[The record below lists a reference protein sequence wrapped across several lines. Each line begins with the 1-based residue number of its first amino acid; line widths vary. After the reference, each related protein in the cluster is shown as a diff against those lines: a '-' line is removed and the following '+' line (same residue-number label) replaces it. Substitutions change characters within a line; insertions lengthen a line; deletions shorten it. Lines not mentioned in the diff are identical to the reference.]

1 MFTKPILK
9 KQNFK
14 KSSGFLGMA
23 AAAVAAIS
31 LTLAPV
37 VSAQSVQRLAF
48 SGGPDG
54 GTFQF
59 FANGI
64 ATHLSRNLERV
75 DVSNM
80 ASAGS
85 VENLRRVNS
94 RDADFGIVYSGD
106 LYLGAQGQLTED
118 TRQYRNV
125 QAISYMFGAPAH
137 LIVLD
142 NAGITDVAQ
151 LAGKN
156 VAVGP
161 AGSGAAASAQRFFE
175 GVGLWDKINPQYI
188 GYNQGASALGDRQI
202 DALWVFAGF
211 PNASV
216 IQAATSNRV
225 RLLQVHEAAEKGTLF
240 QDHPYY
246 AQVTIPAGTYPNVN
260 YDVVTI
266 QDSALWVTGRHMS
279 EAMIYDMVSKVYS
292 EEGLAF
298 MQTVS
303 SAASAMTV
311 EGALEG
317 IVNTVHPG
325 AAKFWKEKGLTL
337 TDAQK

>member
-1 MFTKPILK
+1 MSITLNLK
-9 KQNFK
+9 KTATF
-14 KSSGFLGMA
+14 A
-23 AAAVAAIS
+23 AATVAAMT
-31 LTLAPV
+31 LTFSSVA
-37 VSAQSVQRLAF
+37 SASVERLAF

-59 FANGI
+59 FSNGI
-64 ATHLSRNLERV
+64 STLLSRSMEGV

-106 LYLGAQGQLTED
+106 LFLGSEGKLTND
-118 TRQYRNV
+118 TRRYRNV
-125 QAISYMFGAPAH
+125 QPVSYLYGAPAH

-142 NAGITDVAQ
+142 GAGITDVSQ

-156 VAVGP
+156 IAVGP

-175 GVGLWDKINPQYI
+175 GVGLWDQIKPQYI

-216 IQAATSNRV
+216 IQAATSNKV
-225 RLLQVHEAAEKGTLF
+225 RLLQVYEAAKKGTLF
-240 QDHPYY
+240 TDHPYY
-246 AQVTIPAGTYPNVN
+246 AEVTIPAGTYPNVD
-260 YDVVTI
+260 YDVVTV
-266 QDSALWVTGRHMS
+266 QDSALWVTGRHMKT
-279 EAMIYDMVSKVYS
+279 EMISQMIGEVYS
-292 EEGLAF
+292 DAGLTF
-298 MQTVS
+298 MRSVS
-303 SAASAMTV
+303 SAARAMTV
-311 EGALEG
+311 DSALNG
-317 IVNTVHPG
+317 IVNKVHPG
-325 AAKFWKEKGLTL
+325 AVEFWESKGKTL
-337 TDAQK
+337 NASQK

>member
-1 MFTKPILK
+1 MTLTRL
-9 KQNFK
+9 FK
-14 KSSGFLGMA
+14 LPTAVSSFA
-23 AAAVAAIS
+23 AAALMAV
-31 LTLAPV
+31 TLGASP
-37 VSAQSVQRLAF
+37 SAEAQVQRLAF

-59 FANGI
+59 FSNGI
-64 ATHLSRNLERV
+64 SSYLGRLDGV

-106 LYLGAQGQLTED
+106 LFLGMNGRLTND
-118 TRQYRNV
+118 TNTYRNV
-125 QAISYMFGAPAH
+125 HAISYMFGAPAH

-142 NAGITDVAQ
+142 GSGVTDVAQ
-151 LAGKN
+151 LVGKK

-175 GVGLWDKINPQYI
+175 SLDLWGKIDAQFI
-188 GYNQGASALGDRQI
+188 GYAQGASALGDRQI

-216 IQAATSNRV
+216 IQAASTNKV
-225 RLLQVHEAAEKGTLF
+225 RLLQVWEAAQKGTLA

-246 AQVTIPAGTYPNVN
+246 AQVTIPAGTYPGVD

-266 QDSALWVTGRHMS
+266 EDGALWVAGRHLSEDDVYKFTSRVYADEGLKFMHS
-279 EAMIYDMVSKVYS
+279 VAKAAEAMTI
-292 EEGLAF
+292 E
-298 MQTVS
+298 
-303 SAASAMTV
+303 SALS
-311 EGALEG
+311 G
-317 IVNTVHPG
+317 IVTPVHKG
-325 AAKFWKEKGLTL
+325 AQKFWTEKGKTL

>member
-1 MFTKPILK
+1 MSITLNLK
-9 KQNFK
+9 KTATF
-14 KSSGFLGMA
+14 A
-23 AAAVAAIS
+23 AATVAAMT
-31 LTLAPV
+31 LTFSSVA
-37 VSAQSVQRLAF
+37 SASVERLAF

-59 FANGI
+59 FSNGI
-64 ATHLSRNLERV
+64 STLLSRSIEGV

-106 LYLGAQGQLTED
+106 LFLGSEGKLTND
-118 TRQYRNV
+118 TRRYRNV
-125 QAISYMFGAPAH
+125 QPVSYLYGAPAH

-142 NAGITDVAQ
+142 GGGITDVSQ

-156 VAVGP
+156 IAVGP

-175 GVGLWDKINPQYI
+175 GVGLWDQIKPQYI

-216 IQAATSNRV
+216 IQAATSNKV
-225 RLLQVHEAAEKGTLF
+225 RLLQVYEAAKKGTLF
-240 QDHPYY
+240 TDHPYY
-246 AQVTIPAGTYPNVN
+246 AQVTIPAGTYPNVD
-260 YDVVTI
+260 YDVVTV
-266 QDSALWVTGRHMS
+266 QDSALWVTGRHMKT
-279 EAMIYDMVSKVYS
+279 EMISKMIGEVYS
-292 EEGLAF
+292 DAGLTF
-298 MQTVS
+298 MRSVS
-303 SAASAMTV
+303 SAARAMTV
-311 EGALEG
+311 DSALNG
-317 IVNTVHPG
+317 IVNKMHPG
-325 AAKFWKEKGLTL
+325 AVEFWESKGKTL
-337 TDAQK
+337 NASQK

>member
-1 MFTKPILK
+1 MSITLNLK
-9 KQNFK
+9 KTATF
-14 KSSGFLGMA
+14 A
-23 AAAVAAIS
+23 AATVAAMT
-31 LTLAPV
+31 LTFSSVA
-37 VSAQSVQRLAF
+37 SASVERLAF

-59 FANGI
+59 FSNGI
-64 ATHLSRNLERV
+64 STLLSRSMEGV

-106 LYLGAQGQLTED
+106 LFLGSEGKLTND
-118 TRQYRNV
+118 TRRYRNV
-125 QAISYMFGAPAH
+125 QPVSYLYGAPAH

-142 NAGITDVAQ
+142 GAGITDVSQ

-156 VAVGP
+156 IAVGP

-175 GVGLWDKINPQYI
+175 GVGLWDQIKPQYI

-216 IQAATSNRV
+216 IQAATSNKV
-225 RLLQVHEAAEKGTLF
+225 RLLQVYEAAKKGTLF
-240 QDHPYY
+240 TDHPYY
-246 AQVTIPAGTYPNVN
+246 AEVTIPAGTYPNVD
-260 YDVVTI
+260 YDVVTV
-266 QDSALWVTGRHMS
+266 QDSALWVTGRHMKT
-279 EAMIYDMVSKVYS
+279 EMISKMIGEVYS
-292 EEGLAF
+292 DAGLTF
-298 MQTVS
+298 MRSVS
-303 SAASAMTV
+303 SAARSMTV
-311 EGALEG
+311 DSALNG
-317 IVNTVHPG
+317 IVNKMHPG
-325 AAKFWKEKGLTL
+325 AVEFWESKGKTL
-337 TDAQK
+337 SASQK

>member
-1 MFTKPILK
+1 MIK
-9 KQNFK
+9 KKVGKF
-14 KSSGFLGMA
+14 SRMAALA
-23 AAAVAAIS
+23 AAAMTAIVVIGAP
-31 LTLAPV
+31 LAQ
-37 VSAQSVQRLAF
+37 ASVQRLAF

-64 ATHLSRNLERV
+64 ATLLSRHIEGV

-94 RDADFGIVYSGD
+94 KDADFGIVYSGD
-106 LYLGAQGQLTED
+106 LFLGMQGKLTND
-118 TRQYRNV
+118 TAQYRNV
-125 QAISYMFGAPAH
+125 RAVSFLYGAPAH
-137 LIVLD
+137 LLVLED
-142 NAGITDVAQ
+142 SGITEVDQ
-151 LAGKN
+151 LVDKR

-175 GVGLWDKINPQYI
+175 SLGLWDKIRPQFI

-216 IQAATSNRV
+216 IQAATSNKV
-225 RLLQVHEAAEKGTLF
+225 RLLQVYEAARKGTLA
-240 QDHPYY
+240 QEHPYY
-246 AQVTIPAGTYPNVN
+246 VKVTIPAGTYTGVD

-266 QDSALWVTGRHMS
+266 SDGALWVAGRHVPEDLMYQS
-279 EAMIYDMVSKVYS
+279 VSKVYS
-292 EEGLAF
+292 DEGLSF
-298 MQTVS
+298 MHSVS
-303 SAASAMTV
+303 QAATAMTLDT
-311 EGALEG
+311 GLEG
-317 IVNTVHPG
+317 VVTPTHQG
-325 AAKFWKEKGLTL
+325 AQKFWVEQGKTL
-337 TDAQK
+337 TEDQK

>member
-1 MFTKPILK
+1 MTFTRL
-9 KQNFK
+9 FK
-14 KSSGFLGMA
+14 LPAKVSGFA
-23 AAAVAAIS
+23 AATLMAV
-31 LTLAPV
+31 TLGAAPV
-37 VSAQSVQRLAF
+37 AEAQTQRLAF

-59 FANGI
+59 FSNGI
-64 ATHLSRNLERV
+64 ATLLSRAIDGV

-106 LYLGAQGQLTED
+106 LFLGMNGRLTND
-118 TRQYRNV
+118 TNRYRNV
-125 QAISYMFGAPAH
+125 HAVSYMFGAPAH

-142 NAGITDVAQ
+142 GSGVTEVAQ
-151 LAGKN
+151 LAGKK

-175 GVGLWDKINPQYI
+175 SLGLWDKIEPQYI
-188 GYNQGASALGDRQI
+188 GYSQGASALGDRQI

-216 IQAATSNRV
+216 IQAASSNKV
-225 RLLQVHEAAEKGTLF
+225 RLLQVYEASEKGTLA

-246 AQVTIPAGTYPNVN
+246 AKVTIPAGTYPGVD
-260 YDVVTI
+260 YDVHTI
-266 QDSALWVTGRHMS
+266 EDGALWVAGRHVSEDDLNKFMATIYS
-279 EAMIYDMVSKVYS
+279 DEGMTFMRSVAKAAEAMTI
-292 EEGLAF
+292 EN
-298 MQTVS
+298 
-303 SAASAMTV
+303 
-311 EGALEG
+311 ALNG
-317 IVNTVHPG
+317 IVTPVHKG
-325 AAKFWKEKGLTL
+325 AQKFWTEKGKTL
-337 TDAQK
+337 TEAQQQ

>member
-1 MFTKPILK
+1 MSITLNLK
-9 KQNFK
+9 KTATF
-14 KSSGFLGMA
+14 A
-23 AAAVAAIS
+23 AATVAAMT
-31 LTLAPV
+31 LTFSSVA
-37 VSAQSVQRLAF
+37 SASVERLAF

-59 FANGI
+59 FSNGI
-64 ATHLSRNLERV
+64 STLLSRSMEGV

-106 LYLGAQGQLTED
+106 LFLGSEGKLTND
-118 TRQYRNV
+118 TRRYRNV
-125 QAISYMFGAPAH
+125 QPVSYLYGAPAH

-142 NAGITDVAQ
+142 GAGITDVSQ

-156 VAVGP
+156 IAVGP

-175 GVGLWDKINPQYI
+175 GVGLWDQIKPQYI

-216 IQAATSNRV
+216 IQAATSNKV
-225 RLLQVHEAAEKGTLF
+225 RLLQVYEAAKKGTLF
-240 QDHPYY
+240 TDHPYY
-246 AQVTIPAGTYPNVN
+246 AEVTIPAGTYPNVD
-260 YDVVTI
+260 YDVVTV
-266 QDSALWVTGRHMS
+266 QDSALWVTGRHMKT
-279 EAMIYDMVSKVYS
+279 EMISKMIGEVYS
-292 EEGLAF
+292 DAGLTF
-298 MQTVS
+298 MRSVS
-303 SAASAMTV
+303 SAARSMTV
-311 EGALEG
+311 DSALNG
-317 IVNTVHPG
+317 IVNKMHPG
-325 AAKFWKEKGLTL
+325 AVEFWESKGKTL
-337 TDAQK
+337 NASQK